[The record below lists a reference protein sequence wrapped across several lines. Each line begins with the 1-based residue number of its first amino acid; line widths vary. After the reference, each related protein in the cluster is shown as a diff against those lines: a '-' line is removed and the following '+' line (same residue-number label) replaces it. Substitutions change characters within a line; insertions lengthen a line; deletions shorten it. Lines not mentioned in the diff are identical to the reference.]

1 MYLGHGT
8 PGTNQPAIIECMG
21 QALSK
26 QSRSRLRTS
35 EARQERDIAIY
46 QSNLR
51 GTSQRA
57 IQEEFSIKSCQTV
70 HAAIIRGRELVKE
83 RGIDLE
89 ERRIEIDEMFKN
101 TLGHLAGEVARQ
113 ADEGRIVEIERNAG
127 SKEVRRTRGIDPR
140 TAEALARSAD
150 RWAQFLGVT
159 DRAAEVNNQA
169 TVINLSAPADGASFA
184 DRWSS
189 NSEPTTVDVNALSTE
204 VDSGPQKSIAAGMSH
219 SVQSDDLPQKE
230 AS

>member
-1 MYLGHGT
+1 MR
-8 PGTNQPAIIECMG
+8 PAIIDGMG
-21 QALSK
+21 QAVTK
-26 QSRSRLRTS
+26 QRRSRLRTS

-46 QSNLR
+46 QSHMR
-51 GTSQRA
+51 GNSQRA
-57 IQEEFSIKSCQTV
+57 IQAEFSIKSCQTV

-89 ERRIEIDEMFKN
+89 ERRIEIDQLFKN
-101 TLGHLAGEVARQ
+101 TLGALAEEVQEQRAN
-113 ADEGRIVEIERNAG
+113 GRITQISRNDG
-127 SKEVRRTRGIDPR
+127 STEVRRVKGVDPR

-184 DRWSS
+184 DRWSG
-189 NSEPTTVDVNALSTE
+189 NSESQTVDVNALSME

-219 SVQSDDLPQKE
+219 SVQSDDPGQKE
-230 AS
+230 LF

>member
-1 MYLGHGT
+1 
-8 PGTNQPAIIECMG
+8 MG

-26 QSRSRLRTS
+26 QRDRKRNS

-46 QSNLR
+46 QSHMR
-51 GTSQRA
+51 GNSQRA
-57 IQEEFSIKSCQTV
+57 IQAEFSIKSCQTV

-113 ADEGRIVEIERNAG
+113 ADEGRIVEIERNDG
-127 SKEVRRTRGIDPR
+127 SKEIRRTRGIDPR

-159 DRAAEVNNQA
+159 DRAAEVSNQA

-189 NSEPTTVDVNALSTE
+189 NSEPETVDVNAVSTE
-204 VDSGPQKSIAAGMSH
+204 VDSNLQKSIAAGM
-219 SVQSDDLPQKE
+219 DDLPQTADPRQKE
-230 AS
+230 LF

>member
-1 MYLGHGT
+1 MGPRSFGKEVETLRHLSRI
-8 PGTNQPAIIECMG
+8 QPAIIDGMG

-46 QSNLR
+46 QSHMR
-51 GTSQRA
+51 GNSQRA

-70 HAAIIRGRELVKE
+70 HAAIIRGRDLVKE

-113 ADEGRIVEIERNAG
+113 ADEGRIVEIERNDG
-127 SKEVRRTRGIDPR
+127 SREVRRTRGIDPR

-150 RWAQFLGVT
+150 LG
-159 DRAAEVNNQA
+159 R
-169 TVINLSAPADGASFA
+169 
-184 DRWSS
+184 
-189 NSEPTTVDVNALSTE
+189 NSWV
-204 VDSGPQKSIAAGMSH
+204 
-219 SVQSDDLPQKE
+219 
-230 AS
+230 